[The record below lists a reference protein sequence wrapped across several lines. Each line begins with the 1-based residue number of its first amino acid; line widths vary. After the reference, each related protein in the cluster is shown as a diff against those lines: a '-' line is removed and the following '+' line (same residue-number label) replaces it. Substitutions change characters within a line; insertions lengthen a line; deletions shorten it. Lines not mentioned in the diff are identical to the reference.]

1 VPDSN
6 TRTSSYISGP
16 YIPGLDGIRALAFL
30 LVFWAHALPGIA
42 YYIPATL
49 GVTIFFFLSGYL
61 ITTLLRREFAAT
73 GTLRLGD
80 FYLRR
85 TLRIFVPLYIVTA
98 LVVLIAPALHLYPGN
113 ARGIFA
119 VVAYIYNYVNIIGWT
134 AFAPAGLTVVWS
146 LAVEEHFY
154 LLFPPA
160 LRAIFRHRWTQ
171 RSQATLLLSICL
183 LELLWRSV
191 LVFVLHDWRMWT
203 YFATDARLDS
213 ILWGCILALIHNP
226 VFAGD
231 RSILP
236 RNPATRL
243 SVFLTAL
250 LLLIATLVPRSY
262 AYRETLRYTL
272 QGILLYVIF
281 ACVIETLR
289 HPASGKAVA
298 WLEWLPLRYL
308 GWISYTLYL
317 AHDFITQAVQLH
329 LPGRLWLSAPIAF
342 AVSIAF
348 ATAMRYTVELPIQR
362 LRARLRPPV
371 PVN

>member
-1 VPDSN
+1 MPPTTKSN
-6 TRTSSYISGP
+6 

-61 ITTLLRREFAAT
+61 ITTLLRREFTAT
-73 GTLRLGD
+73 NTIALGD

-85 TLRIFVPLYIVTA
+85 TLRIFVPLYLVTA
-98 LVVLIAPALHLYPGN
+98 LVVLIAPALHLFPGN
-113 ARGIFA
+113 ARGIFS
-119 VVAYIYNYVNIIGWT
+119 VIAYIYNYVNIIGWA

-160 LRAIFRHRWTQ
+160 LRAIFRRRWSKRT
-171 RSQATLLLSICL
+171 QATLLLSLCIA
-183 LELLWRSV
+183 ELLWRCV
-191 LVFVLHDWRMWT
+191 LVFGLHDQHMWT

-226 VFAGD
+226 VFREAQPKD
-231 RSILP
+231 QADNSILP
-236 RNPATRL
+236 ANTTARL
-243 SVFLTAL
+243 TLFLSSLAL
-250 LLLIATLVPRSY
+250 LVATLIPRSY
-262 AYRETLRYTL
+262 TYRETLRYTL

-281 ACVIETLR
+281 AFVIENIRDPRL
-289 HPASGKAVA
+289 GKTVA

-342 AVSIAF
+342 ALSIAF
-348 ATAMRYTVELPIQR
+348 ATAMRYTIELPIQR
-362 LRARLRPPV
+362 LRARFRPLI